1 MATILFI
8 GQSTKQFSYY
18 ETSIREL
25 VVRGHIVVLRYD
37 IVFSRG
43 TIYPALQNFL
53 IESNATKFKWMS
65 KAGLFARYI
74 SYFSRE
80 LRSYSWYLSRSDQS
94 QYYTDRWADLFPGI
108 MPNILK
114 IEWVK
119 RIIRHSTCLKLLE
132 TLERLMPAP
141 CAVIKDIKAVLPDL
155 VYVSPGN
162 LRYSNEIAYVKAASK
177 LGIPSVIS
185 VLSWDNL
192 TNKGLFHWTPDIF
205 LTWNRHHEEE
215 LKTLHAIDNE
225 RIKMVGAQLFDKWA
239 QRDESFLPDEGL
251 LEYTKDPYMLYLGS
265 SSNIAKDESKVLK
278 NITSQVLQKG
288 HSCRIIFKP
297 HPAHYEYYQKLS
309 IDYVILL
316 PKQFGLSE
324 TLQDIANFHHLVM
337 SARCVIGINTSGFLD
352 SVLIGKRT
360 FAYLSAEHEQTQRL
374 SAHYRLLTD
383 YKVIIETNS
392 YEQMV
397 DLTDNDSAFIKNRNL
412 FLASFVRPH
421 GEANLA
427 GFHAAD
433 VIESIINR

>member
-1 MATILFI
+1 MATILFV
-8 GQSTKQFSYY
+8 GHSTRSFSYY

-25 VVRGHIVVLRYD
+25 KMRGHIIVFRYD
-37 IVFSRG
+37 PVFSKEI
-43 TIYPALQNFL
+43 IYPALQNFL
-53 IESNATKFKWMS
+53 NESNVTKFKWMS
-65 KAGLFARYI
+65 KAGLCTRYF

-80 LRSYSWYLSRSDQS
+80 LRSYSWYLSRIDQS
-94 QYYTDRWADLFPGI
+94 QYYIDRWADLFPGI

-119 RIIRHSTCLKLLE
+119 RIIRHRTCFKLLE
-132 TLERLMPAP
+132 TVERLIPAP
-141 CAVIKDIKAVLPDL
+141 CAVMKDIKDVSPDL

-162 LRYSNEIAYVKAASK
+162 MRYSNEIAYVKAASK

-205 LTWNRHHEEE
+205 LAWNRHHEEE
-215 LKTLHAIDNE
+215 LKTLHDIDNE
-225 RIKMVGAQLFDKWA
+225 RIKIVGAQLFDKWA
-239 QRDESFLPDEGL
+239 QRDESFLPDERL
-251 LEYTKDPYMLYLGS
+251 LEYTKEPYILYLGS
-265 SSNIAKDESKVLK
+265 SSNIAKDESEVLK
-278 NITSQVLQKG
+278 NIISQVLQKG
-288 HSCRIIFKP
+288 HSCRIVFKP

-309 IDYVILL
+309 IDCVIVL

-337 SARCVIGINTSGFLD
+337 TARCVVGINTSGFLD

-374 SAHYRLLTD
+374 SAHYRLLTG
-383 YKVIIETNS
+383 YRVINEINS
-392 YEQMV
+392 YEQMIEMI
-397 DLTDNDSAFIKNRNL
+397 DNDSAFIKNRKL

-421 GEANLA
+421 GETNLA
-427 GFHAAD
+427 GFHAANI
-433 VIESIINR
+433 IESIINK